1 MATSIKIS
9 QLPVKGANLEATDL
23 LEVSEFNGTGYV
35 TKSITGQ
42 EIIDGA
48 SSTGVTAVTGTAPIS
63 SSGGTTPAISIATSN
78 TTTTG
83 ALSSTDWNTFNGKQ
97 SALVSGTNIKTL
109 NGASLLGSGGLSVEP
124 SITAGTT
131 SQYFRGDKTF
141 QTLDK
146 TAVGLSNVDNTS
158 DANKPVSTSTQTALN
173 LKQDT
178 LTLTTI
184 GTSGAS
190 TLVGSTLNIPQY
202 SGGGSSNPSVVAVS
216 VPDGTPITGST
227 LTISTSLLVPANTI
241 ATNSILQINWGIQR
255 VSGATG
261 VVINQI
267 YINTSNTLTGAT
279 LVATGGNL
287 GTTQTYVNQSRD
299 IQKVGIVAKTSV
311 TAQQVNDGSISTS
324 INTFTLNNSVP
335 LYFLFACQGGVQD
348 VSVIRQVRIT
358 QYI

>member
-9 QLPVKGANLEATDL
+9 QLPAKGANLESTDL

-35 TKSITGQ
+35 SKSITGQ
-42 EIIDGA
+42 EIIDSV
-48 SSTGVTAVTGTAPIS
+48 SSSGVTAVTGTAPIS
-63 SSGGTTPAISIATSN
+63 SSGGTTPAISIATAN

-83 ALSSTDWNTFNGKQ
+83 ALTSTDWNTFNGKQ
-97 SALVSGTNIKTL
+97 STLVSGTNIKTI
-109 NGASLLGSGGLSVEP
+109 NSTSLLGSGDISVQP
-124 SITAGTT
+124 
-131 SQYFRGDKTF
+131 
-141 QTLDK
+141 
-146 TAVGLSNVDNTS
+146 
-158 DANKPVSTSTQTALN
+158 
-173 LKQDT
+173 T
-178 LTLTTI
+178 LTLTTT

-261 VVINQI
+261 TLVNQL
-267 YINTSNTLTGAT
+267 YINTSNTLTGAI

-287 GTTQTYVNQSRD
+287 STTQTYVNQSRD
-299 IQKVGIVAKTSV
+299 IQKVGIVAKTSQ
-311 TAQQVNDGSISTS
+311 TTQQVNDGSISTS
-324 INTFTLNNSVP
+324 INTFTLNNSVA
-335 LYFLFACQGGVQD
+335 LYFLFACQGGTGD